1 MNTEFKKLEDSLNIS
16 VSIYCIG
23 FSIDHDAVLLNNLAQ
38 SGTKRGNFV
47 YIDTSQEDTL

>member
-1 MNTEFKKLEDSLNIS
+1 MNTEFKKLEDSLNIT

-47 YIDTSQEDTL
+47 YIDTSQKNTP